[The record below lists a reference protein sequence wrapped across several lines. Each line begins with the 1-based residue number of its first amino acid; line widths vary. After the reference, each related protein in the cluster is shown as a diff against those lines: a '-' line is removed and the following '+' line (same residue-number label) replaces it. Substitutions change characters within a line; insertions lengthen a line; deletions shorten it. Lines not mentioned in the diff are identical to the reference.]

1 MMKVFGLILMLLAA
15 ATCENLYQNSK
26 YAVATVTT
34 KNFESQV
41 TNKRNKGQVIIA
53 HFYKSNAN
61 VKRNLMYAIREEKT
75 IEKII
80 AGMKV
85 S

>member
-1 MMKVFGLILMLLAA
+1 MAAQSGMKRDDL
-15 ATCENLYQNSK
+15 
-26 YAVATVTT
+26 
-34 KNFESQV
+34 
-41 TNKRNKGQVIIA
+41 A

-75 IEKII
+75 FEKLI